1 VLIASLD
8 PLSLSLLL
16 LLGGWM
22 ALDAAAVGQFM
33 LGRPLVAATLGGMVA
48 GDPVAGALAGVL
60 LEALH
65 LNHIPAGG
73 ARLPDPGPGSLVAGV
88 VAALPAGFS
97 AGSRGGAL
105 ALALTLGIG
114 LSMLGGVLVAR
125 HRDANTRRVERAL
138 ARGDALAS
146 VLRRALAVGAVRGVG
161 LVAVGVGVAAAVP
174 ASLVARWPFPLDW
187 TVALVGLAAFLGLGT
202 VARTPVPG
210 GRGALLLVGGVA
222 AGVALGVLFGLS
234 DGWVGSSGSAS
245 ALRGRP

>member
-1 VLIASLD
+1 MASLD

-48 GDPVAGALAGVL
+48 GDPLAGALAGVL

-88 VAALPAGFS
+88 VAALPAGFP

-114 LSMLGGVLVAR
+114 LSLLGGVLVAR
-125 HRDANTRRVERAL
+125 HRAANTGRVERAL
-138 ARGDALAS
+138 ARGDALGS

-161 LVAVGVGVAAAVP
+161 LVAVGLGMAAAVP
-174 ASLVARWPFPLDW
+174 ATLVARWPLPLEW

-234 DGWVGSSGSAS
+234 DGWVGASGPVS